1 MLCSCGSANCE
12 DDGDTPAVTETQ
24 RRSSE
29 IKVRFDEIDNVPQK
43 KIFAQAKSRDKVFF
57 VVSKVHPEHLNVYE
71 PSGQDTLLLATYPVC
86 LAKNYGPKQRKG
98 DNKTPECS
106 MAQPFY
112 ICQIQNSSTWTHDF
126 KDGRGSIPS
135 YGNWF
140 LRLATPGFSGIGI
153 HGSTNNRE
161 SIKAGRGSEGCIR
174 LLDEDI
180 IHLKENYVS
189 QGIKVVVLAE
199 GQGPLPFEEKAMLK
213 TGAFKMVEVK
223 DTLPV
228 ATDSSLFA
236 LNDSLATPGAV
247 ADSSVIANPSV
258 IAVSNVIAG
267 STGNPQAPSVIAG
280 STGNPQD
287 GKNAAE
293 KAQPGQK
300 EKSGAKEASGVKSP
314 ADASQ
319 NAEKAVEKGSDG
331 KNAAKNA
338 AEKSQ
343 SASKDKASKGASPA
357 GKTPSKAE
365 PEKRFSS
372 ENVEIAVQHKV
383 EKNYPDK
390 VTVSGSRQRLRVGGP
405 TGSIYA
411 NSAGKA
417 ICPSAGAELECLGV
431 EGNYYKV
438 RFNGKE
444 LYINKASV
452 K

>member
-1 MLCSCGSANCE
+1 MRYIVISILVSLSMLCSCASANCE

-24 RRSSE
+24 RRRSE
-29 IKVRFDEIDNVPQK
+29 IEVRFDVIDNVPRK
-43 KIFAQAKSRDKVFF
+43 KIFAQAKNRDKVFF

-223 DTLPV
+223 DTLP
-228 ATDSSLFA
+228 AAADSSLFA
-236 LNDSLATPGAV
+236 LNDSLAVPGTV
-247 ADSSVIANPSV
+247 ADSAVNAN
-258 IAVSNVIAG
+258 
-267 STGNPQAPSVIAG
+267 PSVIAG
-280 STGNPQD
+280 STGNPQTLSVMPGSTGNPQD
-287 GKNAAE
+287 PRSEPRVTQAVKG
-293 KAQPGQK
+293 KAQPAIANP
-300 EKSGAKEASGVKSP
+300 SV
-314 ADASQ
+314 
-319 NAEKAVEKGSDG
+319 NANPSVIAGSTG
-331 KNAAKNA
+331 NP
-338 AEKSQ
+338 
-343 SASKDKASKGASPA
+343 KGASPA
-357 GKTPSKAE
+357 GKNPSVIAGSTGNPQTPSKAE